1 MKVYYAE
8 NDLYPATYNFRDEAV
23 GASGTDIGWIDTESG
38 TDTGYSAVITAS
50 EDGHRKVIKC
60 ITNGDNGTYVY
71 WRHTITETSGTL
83 ELCFKYIDKGIGFHN
98 FIFKNE
104 LGTDVM
110 YSLLTAATNLYTMYY
125 GDGAGGNNTI
135 TVAMVSDT
143 WNHIRFMFDCA
154 TDKQTVWVNG
164 ILKVD
169 AENFHSDRVATSIS
183 NYRFQFDNFG
193 GANSGEAYIDA
204 IGESWDTD
212 YAIGDNLKGELFQC
226 WNVKPKKHVDAINW
240 VMLLGGIVDGVQI
253 SAESKDQNSIDELG
267 AKIYKDTYAIITVAA
282 QLLIAANNLRT
293 REQLLPLAINLWSH
307 ETNRGLIQVG
317 ECVWVAHAQG
327 NPNISPRQVIL
338 NKVIY
343 RFLSGH
349 VNLQTS
355 DGISFVKNR
364 DESLS
369 QENSQLIQQN
379 ATEIEVVDDKVD
391 ALSIPTIDLLAWGTL
406 TAMTNDGAYY
416 DIDLS
421 GTYGANILGVMIYIT
436 TLDADIT
443 ESVILRPKASTYT
456 VIHNH
461 NIANLSCT
469 GTYFV
474 HTNSDGI
481 FQYRAMAGLTSA
493 YYRILMVIKE

>member
-1 MKVYYAE
+1 M
-8 NDLYPATYNFRDEAV
+8 YPATYNFKDEV
-23 GASGTDIGWIDTESG
+23 DGTTGTDIDFIDVDGSG
-38 TDTGYSAVITAS
+38 ADCVASIIAVL
-50 EDGHRKVIKC
+50 DGHRKVLQLH
-60 ITNGDNGTYVY
+60 DNSNPNYIQVK
-71 WRHTITETSGTL
+71 HTLTSTQASGTIEFWVATSDNTKRGTL
-83 ELCFKYIDKGIGFHN
+83 DLYDSTPTRLMRFYFENDGKLYFYVGGAATELC
-98 FIFKNE
+98 
-104 LGTDVM
+104 
-110 YSLLTAATNLYTMYY
+110 SLTNNIL
-125 GDGAGGNNTI
+125 
-135 TVAMVSDT
+135 V
-143 WNHIRFMFDCA
+143 HIRLLFDTA
-154 TDKQTVWVNG
+154 TDKASVWVNG
-164 ILKVD
+164 TLIINDQAFNNVGNALNQFIFQTWTTDTGYYLYFD
-169 AENFHSDRVATSIS
+169 A
-183 NYRFQFDNFG
+183 FG
-193 GANSGEAYIDA
+193 F
-204 IGESWDTD
+204 SWDAD

-240 VMLLGGIVDGVQI
+240 VMLLGGIVNGVQI

-267 AKIYKDTYAIITVAA
+267 AKIYKDTYAIYTVAA

-317 ECVWVAHAQG
+317 ECAWVAHHKG
-327 NPNISPRQVIL
+327 NPNISPRQIIL

-349 VNLQTS
+349 VNLQTT
-355 DGISFVKNR
+355 DGISFIKNR
-364 DESLS
+364 DESLP